1 MTSTAVPALAALA
14 ALGIS
19 VLSPTLL
26 RPWLESL
33 GVVDVASARSSHVGT
48 VVRGLGIA
56 CAAAFALSF
65 ALVLAVSPPVRE
77 QPLAWAVLVSGAVCG
92 ALGWAEDL
100 WGVGVGLRFLV
111 QVLLGAAVTAWM
123 ADAAGV
129 SPWFAA
135 VGAVGVPAL
144 VNAVNFMDGVNGI
157 SGLYGLVAGGWFA
170 LLGAGSDLGWLTV
183 GGLVVAAAYVG
194 FLPWNFGWFR
204 WPASFMGDAGSYLL
218 GGALAAMAFGAF
230 FAGVHVE
237 SVVVPFL
244 VYLADTGF
252 TLARRILE
260 GKPWTQ
266 PHREHVYQR
275 LTDAGMSHVASAL
288 TVVGFTAAA
297 CWFGSLGA
305 AASGQPLNPAAFAT
319 VLLVLVYLSL
329 PWALRRVA
337 GRKGSAS

>member
-1 MTSTAVPALAALA
+1 MTSDAVLALAAVA

-26 RPWLESL
+26 RPWLESM

-56 CAAAFALSF
+56 CAAAFVLVF
-65 ALVLAVSPPVRE
+65 ALVLALSPSVRE
-77 QPLAWAVLVSGAVCG
+77 QPLAWAVLVSGTVCG
-92 ALGWAEDL
+92 GLGWAEDL
-100 WGVGVGLRFLV
+100 WGVGVGPRFLV
-111 QVLLGAAVTAWM
+111 QVLLGVGVTAWM

-170 LLGAGSDLGWLTV
+170 LLGAESGLTWLTV

-237 SVVVPFL
+237 SVVAPFL

-275 LTDAGMSHVASAL
+275 LTDVGMSHVGSAL
-288 TVVGFTAAA
+288 TVVGCTALA

-305 AASGQPLNPAAFAT
+305 AAGDQPVNPAAFAT

-329 PWALRRVA
+329 PWALGRFA